1 MAESVSYEGGN
12 KLQAGWMTTDQ
23 IPVGIDTYYDGMLL
37 EYQSEGTPV
46 TAGTG
51 DGVASAVT
59 AEPGVL
65 IGAWVLTFTAA
76 LIADLTDPNGTVI
89 EQGITITDGGAA
101 TFTIAG
107 LTFTVTDGAAAFIA
121 TDTITMTMAAGEYVA
136 LANGIL
142 GAIYNGVDAK
152 VYASSGVADAIM
164 GGEISEDGLVDTA
177 GSALTITEADR
188 AAFDAAGFHI
198 KRT

>member
-1 MAESVSYEGGN
+1 MAEDVTYEGGN
-12 KLQAGWMTTDQ
+12 KLQAGKITTDQ
-23 IPVGIDTYYDGMLL
+23 IPVAADTYYDGMLL
-37 EYQSEGTPV
+37 EYQSAGTPV

-59 AEPGVL
+59 AAAGVL

-76 LIADLTDPNGTVI
+76 LVADLTDPNGTVI
-89 EQGITITDGGAA
+89 EQDITITDGGAA

-107 LTFTVTDGAAAFIA
+107 LTFTVTDGSTAFIA
-121 TDTITMTMAAGEYVA
+121 TDTITMTIAAGVYLA
-136 LANGIL
+136 LANGML

-152 VYASSGVADAIM
+152 VYASAGVSDAIM

-177 GSALTITEADR
+177 GAALTITEADR
-188 AAFDAAGFHI
+188 AAYSSAGFYI